1 MSLFL
6 ALIKETLKLAPLFI
20 FGSTGETLTE
30 KSGHLN
36 LGVPGVMCMGAG
48 GGMLGIFFYN
58 MILGGNSANCNPAI
72 AFMFCAFFA
81 LLFGVL
87 SGVLFSFFTVSLRCN
102 QNVMGLTL
110 TTFGIGAYT
119 LIYEMITK
127 SNMPVDIGDLSNYC
141 RKFYTIFPTG
151 TFADYSFGD
160 ILLNHGLL
168 WFLSFVIGIVTAII
182 LKKTRV
188 GLSLRAVGENAAS
201 ADAAGISVSK
211 YRYLATIVGCG
222 IASLGGLY
230 YLLEMKI
237 GLMEF
242 SELDSFGWLAVALVI
257 FTLWKTDLGI
267 LGAIL
272 FAFLFK
278 LPSVYNLSNSAL
290 NILFSYLPYLVTVVI
305 LVIIS
310 LFDKVGSQAPGN
322 LGISYFREDR

>member
-6 ALIKETLKLAPLFI
+6 ALLKETFKLTPLFI
-20 FGSTGETLTE
+20 FGSAGETITE

-36 LGVPGVMCMGAG
+36 LGIPGVMCMGAG

-58 MILGGNSANCNPAI
+58 LMLGGNSANCNPVI
-72 AFMFCAFFA
+72 AFLLCFLFA

-87 SGVLFSFFTVSLRCN
+87 SGALFSFFTVSLRCN

-127 SNMPVDIGDLSNYC
+127 AKLPVDNGVLSNYC
-141 RKFYTIFPTG
+141 RQFYTIFPPE
-151 TFADYSFGD
+151 TFSNNAVADLF
-160 ILLNHGLL
+160 LNHGLL
-168 WFLSFVIGIVTAII
+168 WFLSFVIGIVAAII

-201 ADAAGISVSK
+201 ADAAGISISK
-211 YRYLATIVGCG
+211 YRYLATIIGCA

-242 SELDSFGWLAVALVI
+242 NELDGFGWLAVALVI
-257 FTLWKTDLGI
+257 FTLWKTDIGV
-267 LGAIL
+267 LGAML
-272 FAFLFK
+272 FAFLYK
-278 LPSVYNLSNSAL
+278 LPAVYKISNNAL
-290 NILFSYLPYLVTVVI
+290 NILFSYLPYLVTIVI

-310 LFDKVGSQAPGN
+310 LFDKIGSQAPHD